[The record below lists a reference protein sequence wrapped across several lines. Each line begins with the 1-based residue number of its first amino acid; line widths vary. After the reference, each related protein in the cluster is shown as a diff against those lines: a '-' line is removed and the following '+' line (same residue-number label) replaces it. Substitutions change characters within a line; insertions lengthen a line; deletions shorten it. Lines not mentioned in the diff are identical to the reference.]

1 MSLYDTIAEVDNLD
15 LNSLIALKEEIKQ
28 LDNVEQ
34 NIIQMRYFEDF
45 TQTEVANALGINQ
58 VQVSRKEKKILEKLR
73 NQLNE

>member
-58 VQVSRKEKKILEKLR
+58 VQVSRKEKILEKLR

>member
-1 MSLYDTIAEVDNLD
+1 MNNNVSNLVVDN
-15 LNSLIALKEEIKQ
+15 
-28 LDNVEQ
+28 Q